1 VSARAEAPGR
11 GSGRPGSGH
20 LVVTGAAGFIGSL
33 LAEALLDLGH
43 EVVGIDAFTAYYP
56 ASEKRANLAAL
67 QRRDG
72 FTLVEGDLC
81 ELQLDGWL
89 EDAAAVFHQAA
100 QPGVRSSWGADFPVY
115 VAHNVVATQRLL
127 EACVR
132 SGVPRLV
139 AASSSSVYGDAPT
152 YPTTEESVTRPVSP
166 YGVTKLAAEHLC
178 LAYAQ
183 PAVSRMAVAT
193 LRYFTVYGPRQ
204 RPDMGFRRFLEAAY
218 AGRPLTVYGD
228 GEQTRDFTFVTD
240 AVRANLLAMTAPVRA
255 EAINVGGGRRVSLN
269 EVLDT
274 IGQVTGRRLRIE
286 RRPARPGDAR
296 HTAADGTR
304 AEALLGYRPGMDLAD
319 GLAAEAA
326 WVAER
331 QGAAIGQGQVIG

>member
-1 VSARAEAPGR
+1 MTASAEAPGR
-11 GSGRPGSGH
+11 GSARRAPGH
-20 LVVTGAAGFIGSL
+20 VVVTGAAGFIGSL
-33 LAEALLDLGH
+33 LAEALLNLGH
-43 EVVGIDAFTAYYP
+43 EVVGIDAFTPYYP
-56 ASEKRANLAAL
+56 TGEKRANLAAL

-81 ELQLDGWL
+81 ELPLDGWL
-89 EDAAAVFHQAA
+89 EQAAVVFHQAA
-100 QPGVRSSWGADFPVY
+100 QPGVRSSWGADFSVY
-115 VAHNVVATQRLL
+115 VAHNVLATQRLL

-132 SGVPRLV
+132 TGVPRLV
-139 AASSSSVYGDAPT
+139 AASSSSVYGDAAT

-183 PAVSRMAVAT
+183 PAVSGMAVAT

-204 RPDMGFRRFLEAAY
+204 RPDMGFRRFLEAAF

-228 GEQTRDFTFVTD
+228 GEQTRDFTFVMD

-255 EAINVGGGRRVSLN
+255 EAINVGGGHRVSLN

-304 AEALLGYRPGMDLAD
+304 AEALLGYRPGVDLAD

-331 QGAAIGQGQVIG
+331 LGAAIGQGQVIR

>member
-81 ELQLDGWL
+81 ELPLDGWL
-89 EDAAAVFHQAA
+89 EGAAVVFHQAA

-255 EAINVGGGRRVSLN
+255 EAINVGGGRRVGLN

-304 AEALLGYRPGMDLAD
+304 AEALLGYRPGVDLAD